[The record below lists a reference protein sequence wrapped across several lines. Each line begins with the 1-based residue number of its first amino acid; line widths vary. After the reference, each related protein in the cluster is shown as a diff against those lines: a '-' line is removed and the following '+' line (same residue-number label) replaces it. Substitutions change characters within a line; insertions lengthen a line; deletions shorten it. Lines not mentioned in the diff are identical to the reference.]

1 MRHANLKGKQ
11 IGLYEVKGF
20 YPFMVAV
27 PSPATCDISYLGER
41 SFLWSAP
48 SLMWGIRARLL

>member
-48 SLMWGIRARLL
+48 SSLSVMK